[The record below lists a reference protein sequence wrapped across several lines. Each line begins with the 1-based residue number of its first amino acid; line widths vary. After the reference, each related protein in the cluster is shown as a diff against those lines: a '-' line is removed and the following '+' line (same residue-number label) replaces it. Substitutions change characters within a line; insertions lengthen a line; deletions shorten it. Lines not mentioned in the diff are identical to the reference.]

1 MPGLL
6 LVLRHRSAV
15 LGLLAALPLVAAAE
29 SVHQGVPAGF
39 TPEGHAFVG
48 AADAP
53 VTLEEW
59 NDYACPFCQRY
70 ARDVAPQLLADY
82 VRPGRLRIV
91 LRDLPLDKLHPTAK
105 AAHVAARC
113 AGEQGA
119 DRYWALHDLLF
130 ARQGEWAPLPDP
142 AQFLTTAAAG
152 LGVNVERYR
161 ACVDRGEA
169 ASAVGRDLAEARDKG
184 YHSTPAFRLL
194 SGGRELARIEGAQPL
209 ERFAQVIDALLAGEE
224 PPAEPKPEPALLP
237 RWARPEGL
245 APDPARPG
253 YTLAGDA
260 YKGNP
265 DASVVVIEFT
275 DFQCPACR
283 KHQLEVQPGL
293 DERWVRPGRALWVS
307 KHLPLRVH
315 PQSALAAVA
324 AECAGE
330 QGRFWEMHDR
340 LFARQDDWPQGPVEQ
355 KLKELAEELRLNRT
369 AFARCLDGRRA
380 LERVLADLW
389 DAQGVVERVPTF
401 VVLNRGT
408 TGSLAGPLT
417 PEAFDALLANA
428 ENEARARRLPADAGS
443 QPRR

>member
-1 MPGLL
+1 LFSS
-6 LVLRHRSAV
+6 HRIAV
-15 LGLLAALPLVAAAE
+15 FALLAAMSLVAAAE
-29 SVHQGVPAGF
+29 SIHQGVPVGF

-48 AADAP
+48 VADAP

-59 NDYACPFCQRY
+59 TDYACPFCQRY

-91 LRDLPLDKLHPTAK
+91 LRDLPLEKLHPTAK

-119 DRYWALHDLLF
+119 DRYWALHDVLF
-130 ARQGEWAPLPDP
+130 ARQGEWARLPNP
-142 AQFLTTAAAG
+142 AQFLSEAAAG
-152 LGVNVERYR
+152 LGVDVERYR

-169 ASAVGRDLAEARDKG
+169 ASAVARDLAEARDKG

-194 SGGRELARIEGAQPL
+194 SGGRELARIEGAQPR

-224 PPAEPKPEPALLP
+224 PPVEPTPEPAPLP

-245 APDPARPG
+245 APDPVRPG

-265 DASVVVIEFT
+265 EASVVVIEFT

-283 KHQLEVQPGL
+283 KHQADVQPGL
-293 DERWVRPGRALWVS
+293 DERWVRPGRVLWVS
-307 KHLPLRVH
+307 KHLPLRIH

-330 QGRFWEMHDR
+330 QGHFWEMHDR
-340 LFARQDDWPQGPVEQ
+340 LFARQDDWAQGAVEQ
-355 KLKELAEELRLNRT
+355 NMKDLAAELSLNRS
-369 AFARCLDGRRA
+369 AFGRCLDGRQA
-380 LERVLADLW
+380 LERVLADVW

-408 TGSLAGPLT
+408 TGSIAGPLT
-417 PEAFDALLANA
+417 LEAFDNLLAKA
-428 ENEARARRLPADAGS
+428 EKEARARQLPGDAGAS
-443 QPRR
+443 EPRR